1 VGQTPEGANV
11 SSQGE
16 PDVNKKRV
24 PRKVIYFSD
33 GLLEEY
39 STDEEELEE
48 RKKTTLLAEEKK
60 NQPIVDLKSLSW
72 YIIL

>member
-1 VGQTPEGANV
+1 V
-11 SSQGE
+11 S
-16 PDVNKKRV
+16 KKRV

-33 GLLEEY
+33 GVLEEY

-48 RKKTTLLAEEKK
+48 RKKSALLAEEKK

-72 YIIL
+72 YFNYILLIKLYPKQQNE